1 MMRHNKVLMKKS
13 KAIEQNYKKLKEVS
27 EKYTKVLNKVGK
39 EKQDVDQFK

>member
-1 MMRHNKVLMKKS
+1 KS

-27 EKYTKVLNKVGK
+27 DKYTKVLNKVSK

>member
-1 MMRHNKVLMKKS
+1 MKNQ

>member
-1 MMRHNKVLMKKS
+1 MTRHNKVLTKKS

-27 EKYTKVLNKVGK
+27 DKYTKVLNKVGK